1 MSLLF
6 TPVEIGSLRARN
18 RLWVA
23 PMCQYSSTDGM
34 PNTWHLTH
42 LSSFASGGAGLVMTE
57 ATAVSPEGRISPDDT
72 GIWND
77 QQRDAWAPIA
87 SEIRSRGALAA
98 IQLAHAGRKAS
109 TWSPLKAGRGSVPI
123 ADGGWQA
130 LAPSPIAYDGYAV
143 PQEMD
148 AAGIGRVVK
157 DFADAARRSVEAG
170 FDVLE
175 VHAAHGYLLHEF
187 LSPPSNQ
194 RTDSYGGSLENRARL
209 LLEVIDAV
217 RVAAPTTP
225 VMVRFS
231 ATDWAEG
238 GWGVADT
245 ATVAAWAAQRGAVF
259 IDISSGGLVA
269 HQQVIAGPGYQVPFA
284 REVRE
289 LAGVP
294 VSAVGMITTGA
305 QAEEVLASGAADAV
319 MAAREWLRDPHFA
332 LRAATEL
339 DVDIDY
345 WPAQYERAR
354 LTRTR

>member
-6 TPVEIGSLRARN
+6 TPVELGSLRARN

-23 PMCQYSSTDGM
+23 PMCQYSSVNGM

-42 LSSFASGGAGLVMTE
+42 LSSFATGGAGLVMTE
-57 ATAVSPEGRISPDDT
+57 ATAVSPEGRISPEDT

-77 QQRDAWAPIA
+77 RQRDAWAPIA
-87 SEIRSRGALAA
+87 AEIRARGALAA

-109 TWSPLKAGRGSVPI
+109 TWSPLKAGRGTVPA
-123 ADGGWQA
+123 ADGGWQP
-130 LAPSPIAYDGYAV
+130 LAPSPIAYEGYAV
-143 PQEMD
+143 PEEMD
-148 AAGIGRVVK
+148 DAAIAKVVE
-157 DFADAARRSVEAG
+157 DFAAAARRSVEAG

-187 LSPPSNQ
+187 LSPLSNQ

-209 LLEVIDAV
+209 LLEVIGAV
-217 RVAAPTTP
+217 RAAAPTTP

-238 GWGVADT
+238 GWDVAET
-245 ATVAAWAAQRGAVF
+245 ATVAAWTAEHGAVF

-269 HQQVIAGPGYQVPFA
+269 HQRVIAGPGYQVPFA

-289 LAGVP
+289 RAGVP
-294 VSAVGMITTGA
+294 VSAVGMITAGT

-332 LRAATEL
+332 LRAAAEL
-339 DVDIDY
+339 GVDIDY

-354 LTRTR
+354 PTRIV

>member
-6 TPVEIGSLRARN
+6 TPVELGSLRARN

-23 PMCQYSSTDGM
+23 PMCQYSSVNGM

-42 LSSFASGGAGLVMTE
+42 LSSFATGGAGLVMTE
-57 ATAVSPEGRISPDDT
+57 ATAVSPEGRISPEDT

-77 QQRDAWAPIA
+77 RQRDAWAPIA
-87 SEIRSRGALAA
+87 AEIRARGALAA

-109 TWSPLKAGRGSVPI
+109 TWSPLKAGRGTVPA
-123 ADGGWQA
+123 ADGGWQP
-130 LAPSPIAYDGYAV
+130 LAPSPIAYEGYAV
-143 PQEMD
+143 PEEMD
-148 AAGIGRVVK
+148 DAAIAKVVE
-157 DFADAARRSVEAG
+157 DFAAAARRSVEAG

-187 LSPPSNQ
+187 LSPLSNQ

-209 LLEVIDAV
+209 LLAVIEAV
-217 RVAAPTTP
+217 RAAAPTTP

-238 GWGVADT
+238 GWDVADT

-259 IDISSGGLVA
+259 FDISSGGLVA
-269 HQQVIAGPGYQVPFA
+269 HQRVIAGPGYQVPFA

-289 LAGVP
+289 HAEVP
-294 VSAVGMITTGA
+294 VSAVGLITTGT

-339 DVDIDY
+339 GDDIEY

-354 LTRTR
+354 LTRMG